1 MNTDSQAVETRVRQW
16 IQTVVLGLNLCPFAA
31 QPYQNDRVRIVVSDA
46 CDEVA
51 LLTELQLELT
61 RLSETRAQELETTL
75 IAIPHFL
82 QDFLDYNDFLDQV
95 DALLEHYEW
104 DGEFQVA
111 SFHPQYQF
119 EGTTADDRENY
130 TNRAPLPL
138 LHLLREDSVE
148 AAIASH
154 PNPEGIPLANIRRL
168 QGLTPAQWQALF
180 GGA

>member
-119 EGTTADDRENY
+119 EGTAADDRENY

-148 AAIASH
+148 AAIVSH